1 MSMQRYHDTNRDPL
15 PIRSPGLDAERQRLE
30 QATLAFLAEGGQ
42 IEQIGY
48 QMKDKYSFV
57 IDASKSPVYAPLFQP
72 SSITAQAKQA
82 LEAEPVELLSG
93 EQLAAR
99 LIVQAALGAS
109 PKQAAQAVGIGEK
122 QARQLARDFH
132 IQFKR
137 QR

>member
-1 MSMQRYHDTNRDPL
+1 MQRYHDTSNDPL
-15 PIRSPGLDAERQRLE
+15 PLSTPGHEAERQRLA
-30 QATLAFLAEGGQ
+30 QATQAYLAKGG
-42 IEQIGY
+42 QIGY

-57 IDASKSPVYAPLFQP
+57 IDASRSPVYAHLFQP
-72 SSITAQAKQA
+72 PAITAQARPEV
-82 LEAEPVELLSG
+82 EAELAELLSG

-122 QARQLARDFH
+122 QARQLARDFA

>member
-1 MSMQRYHDTNRDPL
+1 MQRYHDTSNDPL
-15 PIRSPGLDAERQRLE
+15 PLSTPGHEAERQRLA
-30 QATLAFLAEGGQ
+30 QATQAYLAKGGQ

-57 IDASKSPVYAPLFQP
+57 IDASRSPVYAHLFQP
-72 SSITAQAKQA
+72 PAITAQARPE
-82 LEAEPVELLSG
+82 LEAELAELLPG

-122 QARQLARDFH
+122 QARQLARDFA